1 VNWGEDPGGPGLPG
15 RLAVVSLTA
24 FVLSVLAGCGGA
36 GTAEQQ
42 GSGEGRLR
50 VVATYSILGDLVE
63 NVGGENIEMTT
74 LVGPNGDAHTFE
86 PSPSDSAELSEAKV
100 VFENGLG
107 FETWLD
113 DLYESSGSEARRVVA
128 TRNVEP
134 LPIGGGEAH
143 SHEDDADEL
152 GAEEGHEH
160 GEFDPHVWHD
170 VANAMTMVRTIREAL
185 IEADPRNAEAYRA
198 NAERYLSELEE
209 LDAEVTEKAES
220 VPQERRI
227 LFTSHDTFGYFAER
241 YGFEVDTALASVST
255 EASDPSAGETAE
267 IVEEIEASGVPA
279 VFVENVS
286 NPDVMER
293 IAQEAGVEIAPP
305 LYTDALG
312 EPGSEGGTYVEMERY
327 NATTI
332 AEALGG

>member
-1 VNWGEDPGGPGLPG
+1 VFR
-15 RLAVVSLTA
+15 RLAALSLTA
-24 FVLSVLAGCGGA
+24 FLLSVPVACGGA
-36 GTAEQQ
+36 GSAEER
-42 GSGEGRLR
+42 GSEEGDLR

-63 NVGGENIEMTT
+63 NVGGEKIEVTT

-86 PSPSDSAELSEAKV
+86 PSPADGVELSEADV

-107 FETWLD
+107 FEPWLD
-113 DLYESSGSEARRVVA
+113 DLYESSGSQARRVVVS
-128 TRNVEP
+128 RDVEP
-134 LPIGGGEAH
+134 LPVGEEH
-143 SHEDDADEL
+143 GR
-152 GAEEGHEH
+152 GAEEEEGH
-160 GEFDPHVWHD
+160 GEYDPHVWHD
-170 VANAMTMVRTIREAL
+170 VANAMTMVEAIREAL
-185 IEADPRNAEAYRA
+185 VEADPQNAEAYRA

-209 LDAEVTEKAES
+209 LDAEVTEMVEG
-220 VPQERRI
+220 VPEERRI

-241 YGFEVDTALASVST
+241 HGFEVDTALASVST

-267 IVEEIEASGVPA
+267 LVAEIEASGVPA
-279 VFVENVS
+279 VFAENVS

-293 IAQEAGVEIAPP
+293 IAQEAGAEVAPP

-327 NATTI
+327 NAATI